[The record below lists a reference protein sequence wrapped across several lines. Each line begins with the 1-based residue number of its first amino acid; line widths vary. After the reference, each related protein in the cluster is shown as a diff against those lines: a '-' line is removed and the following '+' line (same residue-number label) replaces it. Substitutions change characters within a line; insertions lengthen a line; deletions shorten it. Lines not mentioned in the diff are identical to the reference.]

1 MVPSRQVVPFSQ
13 RKRAFFQRW
22 PGASKAW
29 VNVSMITTHEY
40 MPLSLTPPFTQ
51 AISAGEPTI
60 VPEPVATPPVGAP
73 PGGVCN

>member
-40 MPLSLTPPFTQ
+40 MPLPLTPPFTQ
-51 AISAGEPTI
+51 AISGEPTI